1 MSAITEL
8 EAQETEVL
16 PLRGEYMRAQVQML
30 EDHLLALPKEQQ
42 VFFDTLHDLSGGIY
56 ARTIFIPAGT
66 RLTGAIHNKDHI
78 NVVVGDITVL
88 TEDGPQRLTGH
99 FVLPTRAGMKR
110 AGIAHA
116 DTIWTTLVRTD
127 LTNIEEIEDEITP
140 ESAKLQ
146 TRRNDSCGSAA
157 LEAEQFEKLEH

>member
-1 MSAITEL
+1 MIAVTEL
-8 EAQETEVL
+8 EAQETEVI
-16 PLRGEYMRAQVQML
+16 PLRGEHMRAQVRML
-30 EDHLLALPKEQQ
+30 EDRILALPKEQQ

-66 RLTGAIHNKDHI
+66 SLTGAVHNKDHI

-99 FVLPTRAGMKR
+99 CVLPTRAGMKR

-127 LTNIEEIEDEITP
+127 LTNLEEIEDEITP
-140 ESAKLQ
+140 DSAKLQ
-146 TRRNDSCGSAA
+146 TRRNDSCELSAP
-157 LEAEQFEKLEH
+157 EATQVERLEH